1 MANTMVG
8 SRWRPGL
15 SRVLAMA
22 ADSLVVAVLAGVA
35 ARGCSKG
42 LGAPF
47 PFRLLAGDRDK

>member
-8 SRWRPGL
+8 SRWRPRL
-15 SRVLAMA
+15 SRVLATA
-22 ADSLVVAVLAGVA
+22 VGGLVVVVLTGGA

>member
-8 SRWRPGL
+8 SRWRLGL
-15 SRVLAMA
+15 SRALATA
-22 ADSLVVAVLAGVA
+22 VGGLVVAVPAGGA

-42 LGAPF
+42 PGALF